1 MIREK
6 RKLIAPYPRSLLFQ
20 IAADVENYPSFLP
33 HCTAARIK
41 DKSPTRWRV
50 ENLYRWGPVSY
61 KFITFAQVQPEHS
74 IHIMADPKDRIKL
87 DVFWKF
93 TPVDNA
99 HTDVSFEIGFESHLT
114 LLEKLVHAIL
124 GDIAQQTER
133 AFLKRA
139 EYLLRVN
146 PLA

>member
-6 RKLIAPYPRSLLFQ
+6 RKLIAPYPCSSLFQ
-20 IAADVENYPSFLP
+20 IAADVENYPTFLP
-33 HCTAARIK
+33 HCIAARIK
-41 DKSPTRWRV
+41 DKTSTHWHV

-61 KFITFAQVQPEHS
+61 KFVTFAQVRPERS
-74 IHIMADPKDRIKL
+74 IHIMADPKDRINL
-87 DVFWKF
+87 DILWKF
-93 TPVDNA
+93 TPIDDEK
-99 HTDVSFEIGFESHLT
+99 TDVSFEIGFESRIPI
-114 LLEKLVHAIL
+114 LEKLVHAIL

-139 EYLLRVN
+139 EYLFKVN

>member
-6 RKLIAPYPRSLLFQ
+6 RKLVAPYPSALLFQ
-20 IAADVENYPSFLP
+20 IAADVENYPTFLP
-33 HCTAARIK
+33 HCIAARIK
-41 DKSPTRWRV
+41 EKSPTGWRV

-61 KFITFAQVQPEHS
+61 KFITFAQLQPEQS

-87 DVFWKF
+87 DVLWKF
-93 TPVDNA
+93 TPIDEDQ
-99 HTDVSFEIGFESHLT
+99 TDVFFEIGFESRIPI
-114 LLEKLVHAIL
+114 LEKLVHAIL

-139 EYLLRVN
+139 EYLIKAN